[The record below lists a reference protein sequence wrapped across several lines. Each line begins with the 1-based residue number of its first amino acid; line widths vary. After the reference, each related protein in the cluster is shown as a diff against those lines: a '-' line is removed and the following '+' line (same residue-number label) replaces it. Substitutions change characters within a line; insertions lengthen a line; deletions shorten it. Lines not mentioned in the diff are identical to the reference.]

1 MISVDAFR
9 FFAETMK
16 AASAATDPH
25 PLVQLVKKIKPRDA
39 ALVAGGAA
47 ALHGGRRLVDDVRM
61 GESMR
66 QGGGYY

>member
-9 FFAETMK
+9 SFAQTVK
-16 AASAATDPH
+16 SASADAH
-25 PLVQLVKKIKPRDA
+25 PLVQLAKKIKPRDA

-47 ALHGGRRLVDDVRM
+47 ALHGGKRLVDDVRM
-61 GESMR
+61 GEQMR